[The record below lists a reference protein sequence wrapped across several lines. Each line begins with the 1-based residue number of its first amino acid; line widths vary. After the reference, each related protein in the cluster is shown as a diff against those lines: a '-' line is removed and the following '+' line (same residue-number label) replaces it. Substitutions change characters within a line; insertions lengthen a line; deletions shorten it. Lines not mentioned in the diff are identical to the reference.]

1 MTKNEIQWSPKMLLL
16 RQALDRLRRC
26 AEGRQKKVCLTST
39 ESEKI
44 CAYIWWLADMY
55 AHAKA
60 KETPDE
66 KR

>member
-1 MTKNEIQWSPKMLLL
+1 MSKDSNSLELA
-16 RQALDRLRRC
+16 RALDRLKAC
-26 AEGRQKKVCLTST
+26 ADGSQTRVCLTSK

-55 AHAKA
+55 THAKA
-60 KETPDE
+60 KEGPDE